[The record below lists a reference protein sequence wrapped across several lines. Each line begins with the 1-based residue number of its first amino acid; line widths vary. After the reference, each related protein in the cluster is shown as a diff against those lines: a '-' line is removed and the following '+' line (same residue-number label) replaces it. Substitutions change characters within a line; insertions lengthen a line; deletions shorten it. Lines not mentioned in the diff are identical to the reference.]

1 MQYDVSVRN
10 VIYNSS
16 EFPLTK
22 MWFEF
27 LNNAI
32 KPFLMLNMRRIK
44 ELAISYMHVWEIIME
59 ILGNNDLN
67 LLYSN
72 EGEDKLMPPY
82 IIQWLFQSF
91 G

>member
-1 MQYDVSVRN
+1 
-10 VIYNSS
+10 
-16 EFPLTK
+16 
-22 MWFEF
+22 
-27 LNNAI
+27 
-32 KPFLMLNMRRIK
+32 MLNMRRIK

-72 EGEDKLMPPY
+72 EAEDKLMPPY